1 MVKKRI
7 SNREARAIAQVRMER
22 LLDLAMVEVREGR
35 IERSRRYVTLAR
47 RIGMRTNTPMLKDRP
62 YCREC
67 MAALLPGINCRV
79 RLRSDRVVM
88 RCLSC
93 GAVRRAPYLREKRGE
108 RDEQDKEEGTDRQG
122 RRA

>member
-22 LLDLAMVEVREGR
+22 LMDLALTEVREGR
-35 IERSRRYVTLAR
+35 IERGRRYVTLAR

-62 YCREC
+62 YCQGC
-67 MAALLPGINCRV
+67 MAALLPGVNCRV
-79 RLRSDRVVM
+79 RLRSDRVIM

-93 GAVRRAPYLREKRGE
+93 GTVRRAPYLREKRGE
-108 RDEQDKEEGTDRQG
+108 RDEQGQEEGTDRKGQ
-122 RRA
+122 RA

>member
-1 MVKKRI
+1 MKKRI
-7 SNREARAIAQVRMER
+7 SNREARSIAQARMER
-22 LLDLAMVEVREGR
+22 LLDLALVEVREGR

-67 MAALLPGINCRV
+67 MTALLPGINCRI
-79 RLRSDRVVM
+79 LRSDRVVM

-93 GAVRRAPYLREKRGE
+93 GAVRRAPYLREK
-108 RDEQDKEEGTDRQG
+108 EGRTR
-122 RRA
+122 